1 MSAFRVVDRV
11 DVWGDE
17 GSVIQV
23 LGREARLGVEFP
35 DGSFLEMQASE
46 ATPVPPQPPVD
57 DASFAAALEERGW
70 EAYLDES
77 HIVQCE
83 AGPGWMSSAA
93 RGSIAVNALAPTL
106 AEARRKVL
114 ALVDEREALRGGDD
128 G

>member
-1 MSAFRVVDRV
+1 MSAFSVGDRV

-57 DASFAAALEERGW
+57 DASFAAALEGRGW
-70 EAYLDES
+70 E
-77 HIVQCE
+77 Q
-83 AGPGWMSSAA
+83 PGSDIHDSGGWCVLATRRSG
-93 RGSIAVNALAPTL
+93 RGSIYVTAPTL

>member
-1 MSAFRVVDRV
+1 MSAFRVGDRV

-70 EAYLDES
+70 KSYPCAYYTDGEWGLRAGRLQAPLDD
-77 HIVQCE
+77 IRT
-83 AGPGWMSSAA
+83 G
-93 RGSIAVNALAPTL
+93 APTL
-106 AEARRKVL
+106 AEARRRVIE
-114 ALVDEREALRGGDD
+114 LVDEREALRGGDD